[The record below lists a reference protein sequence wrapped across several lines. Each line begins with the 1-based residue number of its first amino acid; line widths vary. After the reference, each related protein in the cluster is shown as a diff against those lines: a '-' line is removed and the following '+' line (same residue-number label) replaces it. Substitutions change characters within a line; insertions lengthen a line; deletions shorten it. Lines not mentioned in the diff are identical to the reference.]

1 MGDPNQFK
9 LGDALRSFLRSNG
22 LEEKFILAELKA
34 HWKDWVGEKVNDNT
48 NDLYLKKGV
57 LTIYLGSGVLKAALA
72 MRREDMRK
80 HLNQKLGERV
90 IIRVELR

>member
-34 HWKDWVGEKVNDNT
+34 HWTDWAGEKVGNNT
-48 NDLYLKKGV
+48 NDLNLKKGV
-57 LTIYLGSGVLKAALA
+57 LTIYLASGVLKAALS
-72 MRREDMRK
+72 MRREDMRN
-80 HLNQKLGERV
+80 HLNKKLGERA

>member
-1 MGDPNQFK
+1 MSDSNQLK
-9 LGDALRSFLRSNG
+9 LGDALRSFLRANG
-22 LEEKFILAELKA
+22 LEEKFVLAEIKA
-34 HWKDWVGEKVNDNT
+34 HWQEWVGNKIDNNT
-48 NDLYLKKGV
+48 NDLHLRKGV

-80 HLNQKLGERV
+80 HLNKKLGEQA

>member
-34 HWKDWVGEKVNDNT
+34 HWTDWTGEKVGDNT
-48 NDLYLKKGV
+48 NDLHLKKGV

-80 HLNQKLGERV
+80 HLNKKLGEQA